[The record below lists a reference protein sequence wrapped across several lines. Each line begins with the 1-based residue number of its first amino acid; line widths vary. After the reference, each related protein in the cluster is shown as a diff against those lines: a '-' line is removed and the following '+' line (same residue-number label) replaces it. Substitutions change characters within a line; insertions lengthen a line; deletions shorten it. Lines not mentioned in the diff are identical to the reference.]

1 MRVLLMRK
9 DPSARA
15 RVHSVALGHSRPDIQ
30 LALARQGGPGGEA
43 IEQQWA
49 LDDHPARGLREV
61 LAEFAPDLIHSHGS
75 AALTV
80 TAIELTA
87 GRIPVLHDHDGTG
100 SDATHN
106 GHGADVER
114 RAIEE
119 CSALIVSSQE
129 TLDRLLTRFALPPER
144 CVFPSYPLSHEL
156 PYDQREHSGEAN
168 IGRIATLYERL
179 SREPLVGLRG
189 SG

>member
-15 RVHSVALGHSRPDIQ
+15 RVHSVALAHSRPDIE

-43 IEQQWA
+43 IEAQWA
-49 LDDHPARGLREV
+49 LDERPARGLREV
-61 LAEFAPDLIHSHGS
+61 LAAFGPDLIHCHGS

-87 GRIPVLHDHDGTG
+87 GRIPVVHDHDHGHRDG
-100 SDATHN
+100 NGN
-106 GHGADVER
+106 GHGPDVER
-114 RAIEE
+114 RAVED
-119 CSALIVSSQE
+119 CSALIVPSQDV
-129 TLDRLLTRFALPPER
+129 LDRLLARFAPPPEL
-144 CVFPSYPLSHEL
+144 CVFPDYPLSHEL
-156 PYDQREHSGEAN
+156 PYDEREHSAEAN

-179 SREPLVGLRG
+179 SREPMAALRG
-189 SG
+189 SA